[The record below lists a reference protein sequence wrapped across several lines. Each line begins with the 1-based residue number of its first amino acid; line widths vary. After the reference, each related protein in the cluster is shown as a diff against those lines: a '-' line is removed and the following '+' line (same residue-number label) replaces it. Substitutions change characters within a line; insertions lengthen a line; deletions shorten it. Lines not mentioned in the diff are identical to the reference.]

1 MIQNLGDIA
10 GSYPIIR
17 AGGTTQNRATYLAN
31 QTEALIARYST
42 PGADQPSSL
51 TVGPAW
57 FESFQQF
64 PKGTRYIYGLNF
76 YDGEEGKAQ
85 TVLQA
90 GAAYRGIGKDLY
102 AFEIGNEVNDQWT
115 EYADAVGKDALG
127 EDDAELQPLFQGC
140 AFTAP
145 RNIEPGNNS
154 IWNVQSVLQLGMA
167 ESGRL
172 KTVADHDY
180 MGANCEGAKVPTIK
194 DNILNHHRMTSL
206 MWYHEVL
213 GNFSASQGVPYVLGE
228 TNSISCQGTHLVSD
242 VFASALW
249 AVDYV
254 LYVASLQVSRLYFHM
269 GTAYRYSPWQP
280 ITVNGTAPFAKPLYY
295 GNLLTASA
303 LSGGNKQV
311 QVLLNETS
319 LTAYALFDA
328 GSNGSS
334 AVSAQ
339 SIAARQPTLTSLV
352 VLNLNIYN
360 STFTTPRPYTN
371 FDFTL
376 PTGVSN
382 GSSDIQVHRL
392 TAPGVETAS
401 NVTFAG
407 QHVDNNS
414 GEITGEK
421 IVEEVEDL
429 GDSKIRVKV
438 GDGEA
443 VLIIF

>member
-1 MIQNLGDIA
+1 M
-10 GSYPIIR
+10 
-17 AGGTTQNRATYLAN
+17 
-31 QTEALIARYST
+31 
-42 PGADQPSSL
+42 
-51 TVGPAW
+51 
-57 FESFQQF
+57 
-64 PKGTRYIYGLNF
+64 
-76 YDGEEGKAQ
+76 
-85 TVLQA
+85 
-90 GAAYRGIGKDLY
+90 
-102 AFEIGNEVNDQWT
+102 
-115 EYADAVGKDALG
+115 
-127 EDDAELQPLFQGC
+127 
-140 AFTAP
+140 
-145 RNIEPGNNS
+145 
-154 IWNVQSVLQLGMA
+154 
-167 ESGRL
+167 
-172 KTVADHDY
+172 
-180 MGANCEGAKVPTIK
+180 
-194 DNILNHHRMTSL
+194 
-206 MWYHEVL
+206 
-213 GNFSASQGVPYVLGE
+213 
-228 TNSISCQGTHLVSD
+228 SD

-319 LTAYALFDA
+319 LTAYAVFDA
-328 GSNGSS
+328 GSNGST
-334 AVSAQ
+334 ALSAQ
-339 SIAARQPTLTSLV
+339 STAARQPTLTSLV

-376 PTGVSN
+376 PTRAGNVSSA
-382 GSSDIQVHRL
+382 SSDIQVHRL
-392 TAPGVETAS
+392 TAPGIEVAN

-443 VLIIF
+443 VLITF

>member
-1 MIQNLGDIA
+1 
-10 GSYPIIR
+10 
-17 AGGTTQNRATYLAN
+17 
-31 QTEALIARYST
+31 
-42 PGADQPSSL
+42 
-51 TVGPAW
+51 
-57 FESFQQF
+57 
-64 PKGTRYIYGLNF
+64 
-76 YDGEEGKAQ
+76 
-85 TVLQA
+85 
-90 GAAYRGIGKDLY
+90 
-102 AFEIGNEVNDQWT
+102 
-115 EYADAVGKDALG
+115 
-127 EDDAELQPLFQGC
+127 
-140 AFTAP
+140 
-145 RNIEPGNNS
+145 
-154 IWNVQSVLQLGMA
+154 
-167 ESGRL
+167 
-172 KTVADHDY
+172 
-180 MGANCEGAKVPTIK
+180 
-194 DNILNHHRMTSL
+194 
-206 MWYHEVL
+206 
-213 GNFSASQGVPYVLGE
+213 
-228 TNSISCQGTHLVSD
+228 
-242 VFASALW
+242 
-249 AVDYV
+249 
-254 LYVASLQVSRLYFHM
+254 M

-280 ITVNGTAPFAKPLYY
+280 ITVNDTAPFAKPLYY

-319 LTAYALFDA
+319 LTAYAVFDA

-443 VLIIF
+443 VLITF